1 MRITHSTLL
10 LSFLFLLIIFSQKI
24 DAQTTFSF
32 KIDTLSFNGS
42 VKDAVVITADHE
54 SYVKIDAADGG
65 KAIVLY
71 LGLSKLNKLPA
82 SLPFKHHDHTKG
94 ETTDSEFIW
103 IPEGKEGAKWI
114 SSEGKTIVTQYDSVK
129 KTLSGSFEYT
139 VQKSE
144 RAKDK
149 PRQKLEVTKG
159 LFHNVQ
165 YRTEETEKG
174 K

>member
-1 MRITHSTLL
+1 MRTTHRALL
-10 LSFLFLLIIFSQKI
+10 LSFLLLLIIVSQKI

-32 KIDTLSFNGS
+32 KVDTLSFNGS
-42 VKDAVVITADHE
+42 VKDAVVINADRE
-54 SYVKIDAADGG
+54 SYVKIDAVDGD

-82 SLPFKHHDHTKG
+82 SLPFAHHDHSKG

-103 IPEGKEGAKWI
+103 IPEGKDGPKWI

-144 RAKDK
+144 KSKDK
-149 PRQKLEVTKG
+149 PRPKLEVTKG
-159 LFHNVQ
+159 QFQNVQ
-165 YRTEETEKG
+165 YKVEEKE
-174 K
+174 